1 VSFER
6 LQKPISHLEATG
18 PDYVSVTSRAGHGH
32 LDRVLERTEHVLA
45 ETALRRLEH
54 LTSFG
59 TTRAQL
65 AMIIHALLDRGVRG
79 ILALRGDQHEGHR
92 LEDDEVPFARPLI
105 ELIRDIE
112 RERTAS
118 LAGGRVSI
126 GVAAYPLRHPES
138 PTTSHDTEVL
148 VAKEKAGAD
157 FAITQVFF
165 APSVYRGLL

>member
-1 VSFER
+1 
-6 LQKPISHLEATG
+6 
-18 PDYVSVTSRAGHGH
+18 
-32 LDRVLERTEHVLA
+32 
-45 ETALRRLEH
+45 
-54 LTSFG
+54 
-59 TTRAQL
+59 
-65 AMIIHALLDRGVRG
+65 
-79 ILALRGDQHEGHR
+79 
-92 LEDDEVPFARPLI
+92 DDEVPFARPLI

-157 FAITQVFF
+157 FAITQGFF
-165 APSVYRGLL
+165 EPPAYRGLLSRTQDAGSRMPIVAGLVPADT